1 MLNASEFQTIRAKCL
16 ADFENLLRNLSI
28 AVPDWKNEDEYEIY
42 ERLDDEITKKLCRLM
57 KSSSIIDG
65 YIDLLKLGNIK
76 YDFSETD
83 NELLSKI
90 ISNRCKIN

>member
-42 ERLDDEITKKLCRLM
+42 ERLLKKKWL
-57 KSSSIIDG
+57 
-65 YIDLLKLGNIK
+65 
-76 YDFSETD
+76 
-83 NELLSKI
+83 
-90 ISNRCKIN
+90 